1 MEKEIYTLPLGV
13 LIEKY
18 PVCLDFLKSYRLEE
32 LDRTK
37 PLPAAIEQSMPE
49 SLDELGFSALDVV
62 DLLVELI
69 KQTDADSMD
78 DLKIIEI
85 IGGTDKDGNPE
96 KTNVR
101 IHVGEVVS
109 IVGPTGSGKSQLLA
123 DVECAAKGDTPSGRT
138 VRFDG
143 KELPDEKRFSFGNRL
158 VAQLTQNMNFVID
171 VSVEDFLRMHAHS
184 RMIKETSE
192 LIDRCFTTANAL
204 SGEPF
209 NKDTKVTRLSGGQA
223 RALMIADAA
232 CISPSPILLI
242 DEIENAGIDRIN
254 AVNLLSGGDKI
265 VLLAT
270 HDPLL
275 ALSATKRISLCNGGI
290 QSILERSEKERE
302 KLKQLIEIDRMQNHL
317 REVMRSGERM
327 E

>member
-18 PVCLDFLKSYRLEE
+18 PVGLDFLKSYRLEE

-85 IGGTDKDGNPE
+85 IGGTDKDGKPE

-109 IVGPTGSGKSQLLA
+109 IVGPSGAGKTTLLK
-123 DVECAAKGDTPSGRT
+123 DVARSVT
-138 VRFDG
+138 
-143 KELPDEKRFSFGNRL
+143 
-158 VAQLTQNMNFVID
+158 MNNP
-171 VSVEDFLRMHAHS
+171 EMH
-184 RMIKETSE
+184 
-192 LIDRCFTTANAL
+192 LI
-204 SGEPF
+204 
-209 NKDTKVTRLSGGQA
+209 
-223 RALMIADAA
+223 
-232 CISPSPILLI
+232 ILLI
-242 DEIENAGIDRIN
+242 DERPEEVTDIREAPAI
-254 AVNLLSGGDKI
+254 GGRRVRRKGRHAI
-265 VLLAT
+265 
-270 HDPLL
+270 
-275 ALSATKRISLCNGGI
+275 RQN
-290 QSILERSEKERE
+290 SE
-302 KLKQLIEIDRMQNHL
+302 I
-317 REVMRSGERM
+317 
-327 E
+327 